1 MWHDV
6 KVRLRPRDPGTRD
19 PGPPSKFKSG
29 TTGPVQSLKVGP
41 PHLSLMKSFFP
52 EYFIVFYCCV
62 FFNKIYAKKNINCEL
77 QKSIAN
83 TKDKKVY
90 LKKKKLFEETEQNP
104 SELKPHWSN
113 NILGSS
119 SISNPFRSISVRHHS
134 HIQVPTRNVQWTF
147 MGGYLNYSTFLCV
160 VILWQKY
167 IVFYLQ

>member
-1 MWHDV
+1 
-6 KVRLRPRDPGTRD
+6 
-19 PGPPSKFKSG
+19 
-29 TTGPVQSLKVGP
+29 
-41 PHLSLMKSFFP
+41 MKSFFP

-90 LKKKKLFEETEQNP
+90 LKKKKLFEETKQNP

-113 NILGSS
+113 SILGSS
-119 SISNPFRSISVRHHS
+119 SISNPFRSISVRRHS

-147 MGGYLNYSTFLCV
+147 MVGYLNYIYVFAKTYCFLPS
-160 VILWQKY
+160 IGQLTMPNFFSAKY
-167 IVFYLQ
+167 MFAMVPTKEYSIQNSAFYLSQKL